1 MFKGTTAPPLL
12 YTTDLIR
19 LSSPLLIVLLD
30 LAIAW
35 CRVPQYVQ
43 IPGWFF
49 YMGLFVTNRSKIGLP
64 YGGTTDI
71 FFLICSKWNVVKVFV
86 YYHSISAKPNL
97 HIFGIEVNLH
107 KIFILST
114 AYILD
119 HGKVC
124 YPDQS
129 KSVQERN
136 SEDIPSP
143 SRKGPWMGSGRIA
156 LCRTSPEKEIKVI
169 LFSVPV

>member
-1 MFKGTTAPPLL
+1 MTAPFPL
-12 YTTDLIR
+12 YTTDLIH
-19 LSSPLLIVLLD
+19 LSSPLLIVSVTGSGD
-30 LAIAW
+30 
-35 CRVPQYVQ
+35 RVV
-43 IPGWFF
+43 PGTPVRT
-49 YMGLFVTNRSKIGLP
+49 GIRLFCNGSIKKRPTVWGYNE
-64 YGGTTDI
+64 Y
-71 FFLICSKWNVVKVFV
+71 FFLIRSKWNVVKVFV

-143 SRKGPWMGSGRIA
+143 SGKGPGLGARRIPQR
-156 LCRTSPEKEIKVI
+156 RTSPEKEIKVI

>member
-1 MFKGTTAPPLL
+1 MTAPFPL
-12 YTTDLIR
+12 YTTDLIH
-19 LSSPLLIVLLD
+19 LSSPLLIVSVTGSGD
-30 LAIAW
+30 
-35 CRVPQYVQ
+35 RVV
-43 IPGWFF
+43 PGTPVRT
-49 YMGLFVTNRSKIGLP
+49 GIRLFCNGSIKKRPTVWGYNE
-64 YGGTTDI
+64 Y
-71 FFLICSKWNVVKVFV
+71 FFLIRSKWNVVKVFV

>member
-1 MFKGTTAPPLL
+1 MTAPFPL

-19 LSSPLLIVLLD
+19 LSSPLLIVSVTGSGD
-30 LAIAW
+30 
-35 CRVPQYVQ
+35 RVVPGTPVRTGIRLFFFSKQY
-43 IPGWFF
+43 
-49 YMGLFVTNRSKIGLP
+49 RSLCNGSIKKRPTVWG
-64 YGGTTDI
+64 YNEYF
-71 FFLICSKWNVVKVFV
+71 FFLIRSKWNVVKVFV

-114 AYILD
+114 AYTLD

-143 SRKGPWMGSGRIA
+143 SRACPWMGSGRIA
-156 LCRTSPEKEIKVI
+156 LCGTSP
-169 LFSVPV
+169 

>member
-1 MFKGTTAPPLL
+1 MTAPFPL
-12 YTTDLIR
+12 YTTDLIH
-19 LSSPLLIVLLD
+19 LSSPRLIVLLD

-43 IPGWFF
+43 VSGCFF
-49 YMGLFVTNRSKIGLP
+49 FQNSIGLFVTGRSKRGLP
-64 YGGTTDI
+64 YGGTTNI
-71 FFLICSKWNVVKVFV
+71 FFLIRSKWNVVKVFV

-114 AYILD
+114 AYTLD

-143 SRKGPWMGSGRIA
+143 SRACPWMGSGRIA
-156 LCRTSPEKEIKVI
+156 LCGTSP
-169 LFSVPV
+169 

>member
-1 MFKGTTAPPLL
+1 MTAPFPL

-19 LSSPLLIVLLD
+19 LSSPLLIVSVTGSGD
-30 LAIAW
+30 
-35 CRVPQYVQ
+35 RVV
-43 IPGWFF
+43 PGTPVRTGIRLFF
-49 YMGLFVTNRSKIGLP
+49 FQNSIGLFVTGRSKRGLP
-64 YGGTTDI
+64 YGGTTNI
-71 FFLICSKWNVVKVFV
+71 FFLIRSKWNVVKVFV

-114 AYILD
+114 AYTLD

-143 SRKGPWMGSGRIA
+143 SRACPWMGSGRIA
-156 LCRTSPEKEIKVI
+156 LCGTSP
-169 LFSVPV
+169 